1 MSLLPQRR
9 DARLRGAGRDKGSPP
24 AYSYP
29 LNEACRVALVRRALN
44 RLERHCTLPSISCN
58 AGLASALPLCNK
70 PTSPCRVA
78 VGAIDAAYSNPGRT
92 TWSLGPLF
100 CT

>member
-1 MSLLPQRR
+1 
-9 DARLRGAGRDKGSPP
+9 
-24 AYSYP
+24 
-29 LNEACRVALVRRALN
+29 
-44 RLERHCTLPSISCN
+44 
-58 AGLASALPLCNK
+58 LPLCNK

-100 CT
+100 RT